1 MTPERQPPTQPPTPA
16 RRALVFSLVA
26 LCALAVP
33 NLAAAHVGGA
43 APVATNFEARV
54 SGLEPPDPDVEARV
68 IDGDRTLWLRVGAA
82 ARVVVPGVLGEP
94 VLRFDA
100 NGVWLN
106 VHSLTAQ
113 SDRIDPA
120 DLQPVADSHA
130 PPRWHRLTGGHAYAW
145 HEHRLHQLEP
155 LAHHRTAGGALG
167 HWSVP
172 LLIDGRRDRLVGVL
186 EFRPPGPVWRLL
198 LLMCALA
205 VVASAIAAR
214 SARTTVGIALVATLL
229 IWLLRFGRE
238 LYGRPGVG
246 IGGYLGLAATSIVG
260 AGLLYGLFRPDAEVR
275 VFTALLVGSG
285 GLYQGLTMLPVLT
298 HGIALTALPTSFA
311 QVTVALVVGLC
322 SAAFIGGAS
331 ALLREQLQMH
341 ARA

>member
-1 MTPERQPPTQPPTPA
+1 MTPERQPPTPT
-16 RRALVFSLVA
+16 RRTLVFSLVA
-26 LCALAVP
+26 FCALAVP

-43 APVATNFEARV
+43 VPVATNFEARI
-54 SGLEPPDPDVEARV
+54 SGFEPPDPDIEARV

-82 ARVVVPGVLGEP
+82 SRLVVPGVLGEP
-94 VLRFDA
+94 VLRFDV

-106 VHSLTAQ
+106 LRSPTAQ

-120 DLQPVADSHA
+120 DLQPVADSHVR
-130 PPRWHRLTGGHAYAW
+130 PRWHRLTGGHAYAW

-155 LAHHRTAGGALG
+155 LAHLRTAGGVLG
-167 HWSVP
+167 RWSVP
-172 LLIDGRRDRLVGVL
+172 LVIDGRRDRLVGVL
-186 EFRPPGPVWRLL
+186 EFRPPGAVWGWL

-205 VVASAIAAR
+205 VVASATAVR
-214 SARTTVGIALVATLL
+214 SGRTTVGIALAATLL

-246 IGGYLGLAATSIVG
+246 IGGYLGLAGTSIVG

-285 GLYQGLTMLPVLT
+285 GLYQGLTMLSVLT
-298 HGIALTALPTSFA
+298 HGIALTALPTSVA
-311 QVTVALVVGLC
+311 RVTVALVIGLG
-322 SAAFIGGAS
+322 SAAFIGGAG
-331 ALLREQLQMH
+331 ALLREQPRIQ
-341 ARA
+341 ARE